1 MLLKEKANYYA
12 ANNSGE
18 SLVEIEENKA
28 LELKKLKFDL
38 RELYYSL
45 DGHNIFKRSSRYYYK
60 TFLIII
66 FLFMTLF
73 NIFEITFNVLLLVVF
88 RKASNT
94 YSTVER
100 ILTLSL
106 NMIYIVLIHVWV
118 TVTVI
123 KLKIQTY
130 IYY

>member
-1 MLLKEKANYYA
+1 MLLKEKANYYG

-38 RELYYSL
+38 KELYYSL

-60 TFLIII
+60 TFLINI

-100 ILTLSL
+100 ILTLFL

>member
-1 MLLKEKANYYA
+1 MLLKEKANYYG

-38 RELYYSL
+38 KELYYSL
-45 DGHNIFKRSSRYYYK
+45 DGHIIFKRSSRYYYK

-106 NMIYIVLIHVWV
+106 NMIYIVLIHFWV